1 MFLVVISEIK
11 TNRFRIPC
19 LWTFCNR
26 SVQWNNDPRVHMS
39 HHSNT
44 LFWFWVFALTS
55 YWYMFSGV
63 ATNTNSI
70 VFDLHRPHDITIYHT
85 HANHNNADVVLRKR
99 QCTTAPNEKNAI

>member
-1 MFLVVISEIK
+1 MK
-11 TNRFRIPC
+11 Q
-19 LWTFCNR
+19 R
-26 SVQWNNDPRVHMS
+26 SASTYVSPLEHIILILNQP
-39 HHSNT
+39 
-44 LFWFWVFALTS
+44 VFGLTS

-85 HANHNNADVVLRKR
+85 HANHNNADVVLRKK